1 MLKKIRFLLTIRKRL
16 DRFWCSIYQMID
28 WYLFSRKI
36 HSKKL
41 TKMVTETGQKWHFSC
56 FLACF
61 RLCQKMAKISVKN
74 KVKSRRKLK
83 INKKMLRPI
92 GYSMISNNVW
102 KKKNWE
108 NNVKAGGVFLKKRI
122 GTQKFFLNNS
132 QKKKKKNAQNF
143 FWWFFFAPSAPEAP
157 KSKVQSPIVIYIRH
171 IEWFISCTTSR
182 SGRGSI
188 QASSVQKAG
197 SLGRCA
203 SGADANYVHSLN
215 WFLWKK
221 TSLKGR
227 RLLL

>member
-41 TKMVTETGQKWHFSC
+41 TEKVTKTGQKWHFSC

-61 RLCQKMAKISVKN
+61 RLCLKMAKISVKN

-102 KKKNWE
+102 KKKKNWE

-132 QKKKKKNAQNF
+132 QKKKKNCAK
-143 FWWFFFAPSAPEAP
+143 FFFVIFLCSIRSRS
-157 KSKVQSPIVIYIRH
+157 SKVQSPKSYSYIYQTYRMIH
-171 IEWFISCTTSR
+171 LMYH
-182 SGRGSI
+182 
-188 QASSVQKAG
+188 Q
-197 SLGRCA
+197 
-203 SGADANYVHSLN
+203 
-215 WFLWKK
+215 
-221 TSLKGR
+221 
-227 RLLL
+227 